1 MQRAAG
7 HRRESAR
14 KRTVG
19 AELVVSR
26 PGAIAA
32 DPRGNLR
39 ELFENW
45 LASRQERTRRAYAG
59 ALRRFAHYVGA
70 DELGALSALISNG
83 PVAGNSLVLKYKG
96 ALMAAGRSPA
106 MINLA
111 LSALRSVVEMF
122 RTVGVVPWALDVKNE
137 RVQPYRDT
145 RGPGRV
151 AVQVMLGA
159 ITGDSPK
166 ALRDRAIL
174 RLLYDLA
181 LRRGEVASLRLED
194 LDLAER
200 RVWIKGKGRGGE
212 REGITLPGKTAEAL
226 AAWAAARGSE
236 PGPLFVNFDRAGK
249 GRGITGLGV
258 WHLVGSLGR
267 RVGLKVRPHG
277 IRHSAITEALDRTRD
292 PRAVQ
297 RFSRHR
303 DLRTV
308 LLYDDNR
315 EDLAGK
321 VAETV
326 AAGL

>member
-1 MQRAAG
+1 M
-7 HRRESAR
+7 E
-14 KRTVG
+14 RTRTMR
-19 AELVVSR
+19 AELVVSPR
-26 PGAIAA
+26 GELAE
-32 DPRGNLR
+32 DPRGKLR
-39 ELFENW
+39 ELIGSW
-45 LASRQERTRRAYAG
+45 LSSRQERTRRAYAG
-59 ALRRFAHYVGA
+59 ALRRFARHVGA
-70 DELGALSALISNG
+70 DEPGALSALLLQG
-83 PVAGNSLVLKYKG
+83 PLAGNSLVLKYKG
-96 ALMAAGRSPA
+96 SLMAAGKSPA
-106 MINLA
+106 MINLT
-111 LSALRSVVEMF
+111 LSALRSVVELA
-122 RTVGVVPWALDVKNE
+122 RTVGIVPWALDVKNE
-137 RVQPYRDT
+137 RVQSYRDT
-145 RGPGRV
+145 RGPGRLS
-151 AVQVMLGA
+151 VQVMFAA
-159 ITGDSPK
+159 IKGDAPK

-200 RVWIKGKGRGGE
+200 RVWVKGKGRGGE
-212 REGITLPGKTAEAL
+212 REGITLPGKTTEAL
-226 AAWAAARGSE
+226 AAWAAVRGSE

-249 GRGITGLGV
+249 GKGITGLGV
-258 WHLVGSLGR
+258 WHLVGFLGR
-267 RVGLKVRPHG
+267 KVGLKVRPHG

>member
-1 MQRAAG
+1 MPRTAG
-7 HRRESAR
+7 HRRERAR
-14 KRTVG
+14 AVRG
-19 AELVVSR
+19 ELVVSPR
-26 PGAIAA
+26 GELAK

-39 ELFENW
+39 ELYENW
-45 LASRQERTRRAYAG
+45 IASRQERTRRAYAG
-59 ALRRFAHYVGA
+59 ALRRFARYVGA
-70 DELGALSALISNG
+70 DEPGAIAELLLKG
-83 PVAGNSLVLKYKG
+83 PVAGNSLALKYKG
-96 ALMAAGRSPA
+96 ALMDAGKSPA
-106 MINLA
+106 MINLT
-111 LSALRSVVEMF
+111 LSALRSVVELA
-122 RTVGVVPWALDVKNE
+122 RSVGFVSWALDVRNE
-137 RVQPYRDT
+137 RVQPYRDN

-151 AVQVMLGA
+151 AVQVMLAA
-159 ITGDSPK
+159 ITGDTPK

-194 LDLAER
+194 LDIAER
-200 RVWIKGKGRGGE
+200 RVWIRGKGRGGE

-226 AAWAAARGSE
+226 AAWAAARGNV